1 MKSTSKSQSRT
12 RRSLLRAGM
21 VGGAAAGVAHTHGE
35 KSSLPKK
42 QIIGLKPGEVRRGA
56 LLSGA
61 VRSGN
66 LIFLSGT
73 GGWYPNRRAEPG
85 DAKVQIRSVLERMKE
100 KLEAAGS
107 SLDNMLQVTICLADM
122 ANNYAPMNEAY
133 KEYFPTNPPARS
145 CFPAGPFRRRET
157 LLQVDAV
164 AYVD

>member
-1 MKSTSKSQSRT
+1 MKSSSNKGRT
-12 RRSLLRAGM
+12 RRSLMGAAVL
-21 VGGAAAGVAHTHGE
+21 GAAAAGAAQAKAETW
-35 KSSLPKK
+35 SPKK
-42 QIIGLKPGEVRRGA
+42 QILGLKPGEVRKGA

-61 VRSGN
+61 VRSGH

-73 GGWYPNRRAEPG
+73 GGWYPQRRKEPG
-85 DAKVQIRSVLERMKE
+85 DAKVQIRSVLDRMKE

-107 SLDNMLQVTICLADM
+107 SLDNVLQVTILLADM
-122 ANNYAPMNEAY
+122 KHNYEPMNEAY

-145 CFPAGPFRRRET
+145 CFPGGPFRREGS

>member
-1 MKSTSKSQSRT
+1 MKSTSDRKT
-12 RRSLLRAGM
+12 RRGLLRLGM
-21 VGGAAAGVAHTHGE
+21 GSAIAVGVAQAHSE
-35 KSSLPKK
+35 KTWTPKK

-56 LLSGA
+56 LLSGT

-66 LIFLSGT
+66 LLFLSGT
-73 GGWYPNRRAEPG
+73 GGWYPNRRKEPG
-85 DAKVQIRSVLERMKE
+85 DAKVQIRSVLDRMKE

-107 SLDNMLQVTICLADM
+107 SLENVLQVTICLADM
-122 ANNYAPMNEAY
+122 KNNYDPMNEAY

-145 CFPAGPFRRRET
+145 CFPAGPFRREGS